1 MNTFYL
7 VGNKNWYVLSEY
19 VLSEYVLTEYVLT
32 ESFIMDQIG
41 GRIGYYRTV
50 RIIREYVL
58 SRVRTK
64 RVPLYEYL
72 LLLFTKIG
80 KQIKEYSK

>member
-7 VGNKNWYVLSEY
+7 LGNRNWYVLSEY
-19 VLSEYVLTEYVLT
+19 VLT
-32 ESFIMDQIG
+32 ESYIMDQIG
-41 GRIGYYRTV
+41 GKIGYYRTV

-64 RVPLYEYL
+64 RVPLY
-72 LLLFTKIG
+72 LFTYTRWKLASGYILNF
-80 KQIKEYSK
+80 